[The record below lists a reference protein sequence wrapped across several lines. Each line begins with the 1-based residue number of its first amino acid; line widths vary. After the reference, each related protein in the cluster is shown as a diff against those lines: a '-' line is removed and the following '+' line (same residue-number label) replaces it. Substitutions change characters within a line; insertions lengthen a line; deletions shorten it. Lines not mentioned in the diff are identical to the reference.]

1 MTKASIAMTESADTY
16 SAKDRIFDSIKGFA
30 DVADEAYA
38 STYGISQ
45 WFKAYLQSA
54 EFANLEP
61 KRKAR
66 AFEVYEGLLFILET
80 IDGEKLEQ
88 S

>member
-1 MTKASIAMTESADTY
+1 MTKASIDMIDPSVEDS
-16 SAKDRIFDSIKGFA
+16 SKNRIFDAVKGFA
-30 DVADEAYA
+30 SEAEEAYA
-38 STYGISQ
+38 SRYGISR

-54 EFANLEP
+54 EFANLESE
-61 KRKAR
+61 RKAR